1 MPAPVAAGGDRD
13 GHDRIDVV
21 EVLSAENG
29 ESMVAL
35 RLAHAV
41 PGWTE
46 PEPTAAGLAT
56 LTSKPWWC
64 KLFPSMC

>member
-1 MPAPVAAGGDRD
+1 
-13 GHDRIDVV
+13 
-21 EVLSAENG
+21 
-29 ESMVAL
+29 MVAL
-35 RLAHAV
+35 RLARAV

-46 PEPTAAGLAT
+46 PRAVGLAT